1 VNDVL
6 DLLLRISGG
15 VGLPGVVTYLLVQRR
30 KLGNENELAERTM
43 GATVAKADV
52 GALEAHMLAVE
63 NAFRVERESKDRVIA
78 SLEERV
84 TQVQKECDDRVSA
97 KDREISQLRRQV
109 STLANDLQALQRQFG
124 SA

>member
-1 VNDVL
+1 MNDVL